1 MLRMNWSRQSIPFPP
16 DSKWKISSAFP
27 TFVRRWRKI
36 YGNFLPDVYLSFMH
50 GTAWMMPPFFI
61 RTWEIFSLPTPEWQC
76 AWSEFVNTRKKN
88 VFEAEMEKGA
98 SHRLKNRFKSVIGL
112 MYVSSEF
119 LLFIGQLQR
128 SQRATHI
135 QRDIRYV
142 TQTRP
147 ASSCSQSVCL
157 SLSHPILRFHSA
169 RYFSG
174 FEAFKP
180 ESHSKSAKRWGK
192 IKAWDGGNHRKGISN
207 RHKK

>member
-1 MLRMNWSRQSIPFPP
+1 M
-16 DSKWKISSAFP
+16 
-27 TFVRRWRKI
+27 
-36 YGNFLPDVYLSFMH
+36 GN
-50 GTAWMMPPFFI
+50 
-61 RTWEIFSLPTPEWQC
+61 
-76 AWSEFVNTRKKN
+76 
-88 VFEAEMEKGA
+88 GA

-157 SLSHPILRFHSA
+157 SLSLFPFSAFIPPDISPVSRHLNPRAIAKAQNEPNDEEKLKLGMKAIIEKVFQIDTKSRNVGNMLDELRVTRMLLLATICALTSRSQLPRMQCLHN
-169 RYFSG
+169 
-174 FEAFKP
+174 
-180 ESHSKSAKRWGK
+180 
-192 IKAWDGGNHRKGISN
+192 INN
-207 RHKK
+207 NLM